1 MAVKIPVAHDFICP
15 WCWVAIKQI
24 QRLKQEF
31 DIEIEW
37 RAYELIP
44 EWMDYPSYDTKP
56 EHPNK
61 PPTPTRLQF
70 LLAADGLTVPP
81 VIKPPKMRSFNAH
94 QAAEYAKTEG
104 VQDAFIERLYTAFWE
119 EGLEINNPKII
130 LELAQG
136 IVSDLNALEQA
147 MSEKQ
152 FKEKV
157 VDFDD
162 DAYASGVFNVP
173 TYFIG
178 DKRLAEQPYNVIRK
192 ALVELF
198 GQNAP
203 TNLYSDIDYV
213 NPHEDRPYTFINMV
227 TTIDGKIITGDR
239 GEPVGD
245 LGTKTDHFLMHRLEA
260 KADAILNGATSLRA
274 TGNDWNPKTTKRIVV
289 TNSGNLPW
297 ESQFLTQGEPYVL
310 TSEAASFQ
318 VPNDKVKVIRAGA
331 KEIDWNLAFK
341 LLKEEGIEVLN
352 VLGGSEIN
360 AQLLKAELIDELFL
374 TLAPK
379 IKLGEDI
386 PTYADGV
393 ALPREAVQSYQLVSC
408 QPIGNEVFL
417 RYKK

>member
-37 RAYELIP
+37 RSYELLP
-44 EWMDYPSYDTKP
+44 EGMEYPAPDTKQ

-61 PPTPTRLQF
+61 PPTLTRFQF
-70 LLAADGLTVPP
+70 LLAADALTLPP
-81 VIKPPKMRSFNAH
+81 VIKPPRMRSFNAH

-104 VQDAFIERLYTAFWE
+104 VEDAFIERLYTAFWE
-119 EGLEINNPKII
+119 EGLEINKPAVI
-130 LELAQG
+130 LDLAQG
-136 IVSDLNALEQA
+136 IISDIEALEKA
-147 MSEKQ
+147 IDEKQ
-152 FKEKV
+152 FEQNIVK
-157 VDFDD
+157 FDD
-162 DAYASGVFNVP
+162 DAYTSRVFNVP
-173 TYFIG
+173 TFFIG
-178 DKRLAEQPYNVIRK
+178 DKRLAEQPYTVLRK
-192 ALVELF
+192 ALVEFL
-198 GQNAP
+198 GANAP
-203 TNLYSDIDYV
+203 TSLYSDIEYA
-213 NPHEDRPYTFINMV
+213 NPHQDRPYSFINMV

-297 ESQFLTQGEPYVL
+297 QSQFLTLGEPYVL
-310 TSEAASFQ
+310 TNESANFE
-318 VPNDKVKVIRAGA
+318 VPNDLVKVIRAG
-331 KEIDWNLAFK
+331 KDEIDWNLAFK

-386 PTYADGV
+386 PTYAGGE
-393 ALPREAVQSYQLVSC
+393 ALPREAVQSYSLVSC
-408 QPIGNEVFL
+408 QPIGDEVFL
-417 RYKK
+417 RYRK